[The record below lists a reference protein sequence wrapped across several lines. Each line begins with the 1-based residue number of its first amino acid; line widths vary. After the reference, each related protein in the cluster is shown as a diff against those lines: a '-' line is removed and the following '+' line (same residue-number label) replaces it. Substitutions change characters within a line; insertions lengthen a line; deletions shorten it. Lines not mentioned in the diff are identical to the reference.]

1 MSSSRARARE
11 LLNHELSHN
20 LNKAKLNTTM
30 RTQTRINEILTG
42 VELLRI
48 ESLHR
53 QIPSSDIKRKINSLT
68 IIFILGSFFSIWK
81 YRDDI
86 IPLLFFLGFVSMIY
100 ALMVAFIKVYLQNKG
115 NPLIFTDKGI
125 VLPNIAA
132 NFWNEIESYGWEE
145 FKGWNKVPGP
155 TVFSASEGSCLNLTL
170 NGGFSILLP
179 RWRDSKG
186 GNIFATALIFFTQE
200 QMAKAEEIFSNYFI
214 PKR

>member
-1 MSSSRARARE
+1 
-11 LLNHELSHN
+11 
-20 LNKAKLNTTM
+20 M
-30 RTQTRINEILTG
+30 RNQTRINEILTG

-53 QIPSSDIKRKINSLT
+53 QIPSSDIKRKITSLT
-68 IIFILGSFFSIWK
+68 IIFILGSIFSIWK
-81 YRDDI
+81 YREDI

-100 ALMVAFIKVYLQNKG
+100 ALMLAFIKVYLQNKG

-170 NGGFSILLP
+170 NGGLSIFLP

-200 QMAKAEEIFSNYFI
+200 QIAKAEEIFSNHSI
-214 PKR
+214 SKR